1 MGSIFKPI
9 LHTAAA
15 FFIGVVPAGCGGG
28 KSDHVKK
35 IEKLEE
41 NISKGI
47 AMQFA
52 VEVKEV
58 DCPRDYDRD
67 KTFEC
72 DVVADDG
79 VEIEVIVS
87 PTGRKPNEKE
97 REVEWR
103 TKGVVVR
110 LDSMEEH
117 LKQYM
122 AADEKDASDVDCGG
136 KIMVRKPGDTVMCTV
151 TLRNGNT
158 LVATAE
164 IVDDK
169 GTAHFSFK

>member
-1 MGSIFKPI
+1 MGSILKPI
-9 LHTAAA
+9 LHSAAA
-15 FFIGVVPAGCGGG
+15 FLIGVVPAGCGGG

-35 IEKLEE
+35 IEQLED
-41 NISKGI
+41 NIRKGI

-52 VEVKEV
+52 VEVKKV
-58 DCPRDYDRD
+58 DCPRDYDRE
-67 KTFEC
+67 KSFEC

-79 VEIEVIVS
+79 VEIEVVVT
-87 PTGRKPNEKE
+87 PTGRKPNDED

-103 TKGVVVR
+103 TKSLVVR

-117 LKQYM
+117 LRQYL
-122 AADEKDASDVDCGG
+122 AADKKDASDVDCGG
-136 KIMVRKPGDTVMCTV
+136 KIIVRKPGDTIMCTV
-151 TLRNGNT
+151 TLKNGNT
-158 LVATAE
+158 LVANAE